1 MKDQPSSRWSL
12 VVVGVVIGLVWGTLL
27 ALIVLSLTVVRSEV
41 ASRPA
46 PAAAA
51 PAYPVTKTVAGQEQA
66 KSASGQPVTAVGG
79 GATGTEVVISNQ
91 TFAPHTLIVATGT
104 TITWHNK
111 DNMAHTITSN
121 DGWFDSGQ
129 LAAGVD
135 WTWQATK
142 PGTYAYHCDNH
153 PDMEGVLIVQPG
165 GAVAAPLFANKKVEQ
180 AYMDSCGG
188 CHGPQRQ
195 GATGPA
201 LIPERL
207 TQKDDFYFS
216 TIKNGRPGTVMPP
229 WGPAGMTDEEVW
241 ALVGDIKGASE
252 SRGCAVGSAADQGV
266 PRSVG
271 G

>member
-1 MKDQPSSRWSL
+1 M
-12 VVVGVVIGLVWGTLL
+12 
-27 ALIVLSLTVVRSEV
+27 
-41 ASRPA
+41 
-46 PAAAA
+46 
-51 PAYPVTKTVAGQEQA
+51 TKPVAGQEQA
-66 KSASGQPVTAVGG
+66 KSASAQPVTAVGG

-241 ALVGDIKGASE
+241 ALVGYIKRRVRK
-252 SRGCAVGSAADQGV
+252 SRMCSGKCRRSRRPSKCWWMRKRCPPSRPTAVTWTI
-266 PRSVG
+266 
-271 G
+271 